1 MMSSDDTMPHDDYHV
16 PYDSKYDAASLFDFG
31 LVHAQADQAEM
42 GSGMMSSGS
51 ALPTD
56 INYAAYD
63 SKYDPTNLF
72 DFDSHHYGQ
81 NDMGSMMMSSTM
93 MSDVPAVPDTH
104 HYSFDGDISNDDDS
118 EEDTQGSMAS
128 DSMTSET
135 MASDETHPHS
145 HEDLNF
151 LFNYI
156 QDRFNGDHG
165 DYGFAPSHGYGYG

>member
-1 MMSSDDTMPHDDYHV
+1 
-16 PYDSKYDAASLFDFG
+16 
-31 LVHAQADQAEM
+31 
-42 GSGMMSSGS
+42 MSSGS

-93 MSDVPAVPDTH
+93 MSDVPAVPDSH
-104 HYSFDGDISNDDDS
+104 HYSFEEDISNDDDS
-118 EEDTQGSMAS
+118 EEDTQDSMAS
-128 DSMTSET
+128 DSMTSEA
-135 MASDETHPHS
+135 MISDPAAHTQ
-145 HEDLNF
+145 EDLSF

-165 DYGFAPSHGYGYG
+165 FAPAHGYGYG